1 MARRL
6 LPALSFVLGLALLAL
21 PAGAHSERP
30 TEFPA
35 EPGVVP
41 TYRTSGPTLVVC
53 AAGSAS
59 RIARL
64 PADLRTAN
72 EQLLQSCAFHSI
84 QDAIDAVTEQGSR
97 ILLLPGV
104 YREKGNAGPPKGQCG
119 ALDPQGI
126 LSYEEQLRC
135 PHVQNLI
142 AILGDSKDKDREC
155 DLPVCGLQIEGT
167 GDDPG
172 DVLIDNEWSKII
184 ALRADRADGVYF
196 RNFTVQKSEAY
207 SLYVIETDG
216 FVIDQVVGRWSFEY
230 GFLTFASDHGLYTD
244 CEAYGNG
251 DGGVYPGSAADH
263 HGARPAIE
271 IRRCDIHHNA
281 LGISGTAGNS
291 LWVHNNRIH
300 HNITGADMDSVFP
313 DHPGLP
319 QDSSWYMHNLIYSN
333 NEDYYRYW
341 RDGTCDQ
348 PLEKIPVE
356 EGVVCPVVPVPI
368 GVGVIIA
375 GGNNNLFAENWIYDN
390 WRHGTMQ
397 FGVPSVIRN
406 EFNPQKAFD
415 TSHNNRYLRN
425 HVGVTPEGKVLPN
438 GDDFWWD
445 EQGTGNCWSGNIP
458 APGREVK
465 GDPET
470 LPDCESPAFV
480 GLPVAPKQAL
490 LVPCAFSDPRRPDDA
505 VGCDFYTKPSR
516 PS

>member
-1 MARRL
+1 MPRRL
-6 LPALSFVLGLALLAL
+6 LPALSILLLALVAL

-35 EPGVVP
+35 EPGEVP
-41 TYRTSGPTLVVC
+41 EYRTSGATLVVC
-53 AAGSAS
+53 AEDSAS
-59 RIARL
+59 RIAGL
-64 PADLRTAN
+64 PAAFRTAN
-72 EQLLQSCAFHSI
+72 TELLGRCGYNSI
-84 QDAIDAVTEQGSR
+84 QDAVDAVREQGSR
-97 ILLLPGV
+97 ILILPGV
-104 YREKGNAGPPKGQCG
+104 YREEEHAEPPRGQCA

-142 AILGDSKDKDREC
+142 AILGDGKDKDREC
-155 DLPVCGLQIEGT
+155 DEPVCRLQIEGT

-172 DVLIDNEWSKII
+172 DVIIDNDWQKII

-216 FVIDQVVGRWSFEY
+216 FVIDRMVGRWSFEY

-263 HGARPAIE
+263 HGVRPAIE

-291 LWVHNNRIH
+291 LYVHHNRIH

-319 QDSSWYMHNLIYSN
+319 QDSSTYTQNLIYSN

-341 RDGTCDQ
+341 RDGTCRK
-348 PLEKIPVE
+348 PLEQIPVE

-375 GGNNNLFAENWIYDN
+375 GGNNNLFAENWIFDN

-397 FGVPSVIRN
+397 FGVPAVVRN
-406 EFNPQKAFD
+406 EFNPGKAFD
-415 TSHNNRYLRN
+415 TSHNNRYVRN
-425 HVGVTPEGKVLPN
+425 HVGVSPDGQVLPN

-445 EQGTGNCWSGNIP
+445 EQGTGNCWIGNIP
-458 APGREVK
+458 APGREVRS
-465 GDPET
+465 DPEA
-470 LPDCESPAFV
+470 LPECGSPSFV
-480 GLPVAPKQAL
+480 GLPFTHKQAP
-490 LVPCAFSDPRRPDDA
+490 LVPCAFSDPRRPDEA
-505 VGCDFYTKPSR
+505 VGCDFYTMPSR

>member
-6 LPALSFVLGLALLAL
+6 LPALSLVLGLALLAL

-35 EPGVVP
+35 EPGEVP
-41 TYRTSGPTLVVC
+41 AYRTSGPTLVVC
-53 AAGSAS
+53 APDSAS
-59 RIARL
+59 RIAKL
-64 PADLRTAN
+64 PAGLRTAN
-72 EQLLQSCAFHSI
+72 TELLGGCQFHSI

-104 YREKGNAGPPKGQCG
+104 YREEENAGPPKGQCG
-119 ALDPQGI
+119 GLDPQGI
-126 LSYEEQLRC
+126 LSYEEHLRC

-142 AILGDSKDKDREC
+142 AILGDGKDKDREC
-155 DLPVCGLQIEGT
+155 DLPVCRLQIEGT

-172 DVLIDNEWSKII
+172 DVLIDNDWSKII
-184 ALRADRADGVYF
+184 GIRADRADGVYF

-263 HGARPAIE
+263 HGVRPAIE

-291 LWVHNNRIH
+291 LYVHHNRIH
-300 HNITGADMDSVFP
+300 HNTTGADMDSVFP

-319 QDSSWYMHNLIYSN
+319 QDSSTYTNNLIYSN

-375 GGNNNLFAENWIYDN
+375 GGNSNLFAENWIYDN

-397 FGVPSVIRN
+397 FGVPAAVRN
-406 EFNPQKAFD
+406 EFNPGKAFD
-415 TSHNNRYLRN
+415 TSHNNRYVRN
-425 HVGVTPEGKVLPN
+425 HVGISPEGEVLPN

-445 EQGTGNCWSGNIP
+445 EQGTGNCWIGNIP
-458 APGREVK
+458 APGRQIRS
-465 GDPET
+465 DPAE
-470 LPDCESPAFV
+470 LPECGSPSFV
-480 GLPVAPKQAL
+480 GLPFTHKQAP
-490 LVPCAFSDPRRPDDA
+490 LVPCAFSDPRRPDEA
-505 VGCDFYTKPSR
+505 VGCDFYTKPAR